1 MPIGAE
7 KRVMIR
13 KGVDKAFRGFSN
25 DKQKGGWNTT
35 ISAGVV
41 CRSLELMSALGMM
54 EDHNRLLP
62 ATESKSGLVNVAMRN
77 RGVLVLTCFLVALGS
92 LLCVGKESLAKQPD
106 PAPKSDPYATSN
118 RPMNSRPAD
127 AGPPAPAT
135 RPDPAPRGP
144 VDRGPVSR
152 PARQRPVERA
162 APAGRRAPDF
172 RQPAERAGTQV
183 DPPEK

>member
-1 MPIGAE
+1 MLIGAE

-106 PAPKSDPYATSN
+106 PAP
-118 RPMNSRPAD
+118 
-127 AGPPAPAT
+127 AT

-172 RQPAERAGTQV
+172 RQLAERAGTRV
-183 DPPEK
+183 